1 MEQLMATTISL
12 INMKGGVG
20 KTTLAFNLAWFASY
34 KRNYRVLVVDLDPQA
49 NASQYLMGAANYL
62 NYIRAGNQ
70 TVVNIF
76 EQFTP
81 PFQSQASATS
91 TSAPA
96 AITRVRAWQDGSKI
110 DLVPSR
116 LELAWTLKNPTSK
129 DHLLARFL
137 AQVQENYDVILI
149 DCAPTES
156 ILTLSAY
163 RASRYIVVP
172 VKPEFLAAIG
182 LPLLVR
188 SLNDFATSFGQH
200 NLDIAGIVF
209 TDSDPQ
215 HVKPEHVAGRTD
227 VTQIANREG
236 WHLFKNELRHSDS
249 YPRGARSGEPIFLTD
264 YARWWVKDEFD
275 ALGNEVLL
283 KVGL

>member
-1 MEQLMATTISL
+1 MPVSVSL

-34 KRNYRVLVVDLDPQA
+34 KKVKKVLVVDLDPQA
-49 NASQYLMGAANYL
+49 NASQYLMGAHNYL
-62 NYIRAGNQ
+62 SHIRANKG
-70 TVVNIF
+70 TVVDIL
-76 EQFTP
+76 EQFSP
-81 PFQSQASATS
+81 VYGTS
-91 TSAPA
+91 GAPA
-96 AITRVRAWQDGSKI
+96 KVDPGSVITHVRSWADTSRI
-110 DLVPSR
+110 DLIPSR

-129 DHLLARFL
+129 DHLLAKFL
-137 AQVQENYDVILI
+137 AEHAHGYDLILI

-163 RASRYIVVP
+163 RASKFVLVP

-188 SLNDFATSFGQH
+188 SVNDFHHSFGQH
-200 NLDIAGIVF
+200 HIEIAGVVF

-215 HVKPEHVAGRTD
+215 HVKPEHLAGRRD
-227 VTQIANREG
+227 VNAVASTNG
-236 WHLFKNELRHSDS
+236 WHVFQNELRHSDS
-249 YPRGARSGEPIFLTD
+249 YPKGARTGEPIFLTD

-275 ALGNEVLL
+275 NLGTEFMA

>member
-1 MEQLMATTISL
+1 MTTAVSL

-34 KRNYRVLVVDLDPQA
+34 KRSKKVLVIDLDPQS
-49 NASQYLMGAANYL
+49 NASQYLMGAKNYKA
-62 NYIRAGNQ
+62 YVAAGKG
-70 TVVNIF
+70 TVVNIL

-81 PFQSQASATS
+81 SLHGVG
-91 TSAPA
+91 APGA
-96 AITRVRAWQDGSKI
+96 LKPSDVILNIRTWSDGNKI
-110 DLVPSR
+110 DLIPSR

-129 DHLLARFL
+129 DHLLAKFI
-137 AQVQENYDVILI
+137 ADYAKAYDLVLI

-163 RASRYIVVP
+163 RSSRYLIVP

-188 SLNDFATSFGQH
+188 SLREFQSSFGHHQ
-200 NLDIAGIVF
+200 LDIAGIVF

-215 HVKPEHVAGRTD
+215 YVKPEQLTGRHD
-227 VTQIANREG
+227 VNTIASAQG
-236 WHLFKNELRHSDS
+236 WKVFNNELRHSDS
-249 YPRGARSGEPIFLTD
+249 YPKGARDAAPIFQTGH
-264 YARWWVKDEFD
+264 ARWWVVDEFD
-275 ALGNEVLL
+275 KLGAEFMNEV
-283 KVGL
+283 GL

>member
-1 MEQLMATTISL
+1 MSVSVSL

-34 KRNYRVLVVDLDPQA
+34 KCNKKVLVVDLDPQA
-49 NASQYLMGAANYL
+49 NASQYLMGASNYL
-62 NYIRAGNQ
+62 DHISNNRSTI
-70 TVVNIF
+70 VDVL
-76 EQFTP
+76 EQFSPAMRGSGAPTP
-81 PFQSQASATS
+81 IKASN
-91 TSAPA
+91 
-96 AITRVRAWQDGSKI
+96 IIKRVKSWQDGSLI
-110 DLVPSR
+110 DLIPSR
-116 LELAWTLKNPTSK
+116 LELSWTLKNPTSK
-129 DHLLARFL
+129 DHLLAKFL
-137 AQVQENYDVILI
+137 SENAADYDLILI

-163 RASRYIVVP
+163 RSSRYVVVP

-188 SLNDFATSFGQH
+188 SINEFQSSFGQH
-200 NLDIAGIVF
+200 TLEIAGIVF

-215 HVKPEHVAGRTD
+215 HVKPEHLKGRNDVNSVAAA
-227 VTQIANREG
+227 QG
-236 WHLFKNELRHSDS
+236 WHVFENELRHSDS
-249 YPRGARSGEPIFLTD
+249 YPKGARTGEPIFRTD

-275 ALGNEVLL
+275 KLGAEFMK

>member
-1 MEQLMATTISL
+1 MTVSVSL

-20 KTTLAFNLAWFASY
+20 KTTLAFNLAWFASF
-34 KRNYRVLVVDLDPQA
+34 KRAKKVLVVDLDPQA
-49 NASQYLMGAANYL
+49 NASQYLMGARNYL
-62 NYIRAGNQ
+62 SHIRGNKG
-70 TVVNIF
+70 TVVEIL

-81 PFQSQASATS
+81 AFHGR
-91 TSAPA
+91 SAPSPLKPEDV
-96 AITRVRAWQDGSKI
+96 ILTVKAWNDGSFI
-110 DLVPSR
+110 DLIPSR

-129 DHLLARFL
+129 DRLLAKFL
-137 AQVQENYDVILI
+137 ADTASKYDLILI

-163 RASRYIVVP
+163 RSSRYVLIP

-188 SLNDFATSFGQH
+188 SINEFHASFGQH
-200 NLDIAGIVF
+200 QLDIAGIIF

-215 HVKPEHVAGRTD
+215 HAKPEHNAGRRD
-227 VTQIANREG
+227 VAAVAAAEG
-236 WHLFKNELRHSDS
+236 WMVFSNELRHSDS
-249 YPRGARSGEPIFLTD
+249 YPKGARTGEPIFLTD

-275 ALGNEVLL
+275 QLGAEFMSRI
-283 KVGL
+283 GL